1 MSYKQKK
8 EVIKNVKKLKGSDI
22 FINEDFCFETMQRRK
37 ELWEEGKRLRSEDQ
51 IIFLNYRSIVVR
63 GEEIVVINSTN
74 YSLKVNSASI

>member
-22 FINEDFCFETMQRRK
+22 FINEDFCFETMQRKK

-51 IIFLNYRSIVVR
+51 IIFFELS
-63 GEEIVVINSTN
+63 
-74 YSLKVNSASI
+74 VNRCEGRRDSGD

>member
-37 ELWEEGKRLRSEDQ
+37 ELWEEGKRLRSEGQ
-51 IIFLNYRSIVVR
+51 IIFFELS
-63 GEEIVVINSTN
+63 
-74 YSLKVNSASI
+74 VNRCEGRRDSGD

>member
-51 IIFLNYRSIVVR
+51 IIFLELS
-63 GEEIVVINSTN
+63 
-74 YSLKVNSASI
+74 VNRCEGRRDSGD

>member
-51 IIFLNYRSIVVR
+51 IIFFELSVNRCEEI
-63 GEEIVVINSTN
+63 EIVVINSTY

>member
-8 EVIKNVKKLKGSDI
+8 EVIKNVKKPKGSDI

-37 ELWEEGKRLRSEDQ
+37 ELWEEGKRLRSEGQ
-51 IIFLNYRSIVVR
+51 IVFFNYWSIFVR
-63 GEEIVVINSTN
+63 GEEIVVINLTY

>member
-37 ELWEEGKRLRSEDQ
+37 ELWEEAKRLRSEDQ
-51 IIFLNYRSIVVR
+51 IIFFELS
-63 GEEIVVINSTN
+63 
-74 YSLKVNSASI
+74 VNRCEGRRDSGD

>member
-51 IIFLNYRSIVVR
+51 IIFFELSVNRCEEI
-63 GEEIVVINSTN
+63 EIVVINSTY
-74 YSLKVNSASI
+74 YSLKVNSGSI

>member
-51 IIFLNYRSIVVR
+51 IIFFELS
-63 GEEIVVINSTN
+63 
-74 YSLKVNSASI
+74 VNRCEGRRDSGD